1 VCFSPKPRR
10 RVAFFP
16 RQTGDL
22 RMKGDPQIV
31 RKGFGLKQE
40 IAGQLSSDY
49 ASDLVDRARAADY
62 RLVWPGLAVR
72 IAKEFGFCYGVE
84 RAIDYAYET
93 RKKFPDRRLF
103 LTGEIIHNPRVNLRL
118 REIGYQFL
126 DGSYDSVLGN
136 RDLTP
141 DDIVLLPAFGVTT
154 GMLDEL
160 KQVGCLLVDTT
171 CGSVLNVWRNVEKYA
186 RDGFTCLI
194 HGKWKHEET
203 RATASRALIY
213 ATGRYLVVLDL
224 LETEQVCRY
233 IRGEGDRAEFLAR
246 FANAVSAGFDPAL
259 HLDRIGMA
267 NQTTMLS
274 TESMAI
280 ANRVRDAMRVR
291 YGEQDLAAR
300 FRSFDTIC
308 SATQDRQDAV
318 KALLADPPQMM
329 IVIGGFN
336 SSNTGH
342 LTEMCAERVPTFH
355 IEEAGHI
362 ETGERIVHLPVAART
377 PVVAEGWWP
386 ADVIEIGITAGASTP
401 DREIGRVIERLL
413 QIRGIADGTPG

>member
-1 VCFSPKPRR
+1 
-10 RVAFFP
+10 
-16 RQTGDL
+16 
-22 RMKGDPQIV
+22 MKGDPQIV

-62 RLVWPGLAVR
+62 RLAWPGLVIR

-126 DGSYDSVLGN
+126 DGSYDSTLGY
-136 RDLTP
+136 RDLAP
-141 DDIVLLPAFGVTT
+141 EDVVLLPAFGVTT

-203 RATASRALIY
+203 RATASRALLY
-213 ATGRYLVVLDL
+213 PEGRYLVVLDMD
-224 LETEQVCRY
+224 ETEAVCRT
-233 IRGEGDRAEFLAR
+233 IRGEVDRAHFLDR
-246 FANAVSAGFDPAL
+246 FASAVSAGFDPDR
-259 HLDRIGMA
+259 HLERIGMA

-280 ANRVRDAMRVR
+280 AHRVRDAMRAR
-291 YGEQDLAAR
+291 YGEAELPSR

-318 KALLADPPQMM
+318 KGLLAEPPQLM

-355 IEEAGHI
+355 IEDAGHI
-362 ETGERIVHLPVAART
+362 ESGEEIFHLPVGVKT
-377 PVVAEGWWP
+377 PILETGWWP
-386 ADVIEIGITAGASTP
+386 AEATEIGITAGASTP
-401 DREIGRVIERLL
+401 DREIGRVVERLL
-413 QIRGIADGTPG
+413 QIRGIQDGAQG

>member
-1 VCFSPKPRR
+1 
-10 RVAFFP
+10 
-16 RQTGDL
+16 
-22 RMKGDPQIV
+22 MKGDPQIV

-40 IAGQLSSDY
+40 IVGELASDY

-62 RLVWPGLAVR
+62 RLEWPGLTVR

-126 DGSYDSVLGN
+126 DGSYGSTRGY
-136 RDLTP
+136 RDLNP
-141 DDIVLLPAFGVTT
+141 DDVVLLPAFGVST

-160 KQVGCLLVDTT
+160 KQAGCLLVDTT

-203 RATASRALIY
+203 RATASRALLY
-213 ATGRYLVVLDL
+213 PEGRTLVVLDL
-224 LETEQVCRY
+224 TEADQVCRY
-233 IRGEGDRAEFLAR
+233 IRGEGDRAEFMAQ
-246 FANAVSAGFDPAL
+246 FADAVSPGFDPDR
-259 HLDRIGMA
+259 HLERIGMA

-280 ANRVRDAMRVR
+280 AHRVRDAMCARW
-291 YGEQDLAAR
+291 GEAELAAR
-300 FRSFDTIC
+300 FRSFD
-308 SATQDRQDAV
+308 S
-318 KALLADPPQMM
+318 
-329 IVIGGFN
+329 GFN

-342 LTEMCAERVPTFH
+342 LTEMCAERVPTYH
-355 IEEAGHI
+355 IEDAGHL
-362 ETGERIVHLPVAART
+362 ESGERIVHLPVGARQAEVAA
-377 PVVAEGWWP
+377 AWWP
-386 ADVIEIGITAGASTP
+386 AAWTEIGITAGASTP

-413 QIRGIADGTPG
+413 QIRGIEDRPPG

>member
-1 VCFSPKPRR
+1 
-10 RVAFFP
+10 
-16 RQTGDL
+16 
-22 RMKGDPQIV
+22 MKGDPQIV

-62 RLVWPGLAVR
+62 RLAWPGLVIR

-93 RKKFPDRRLF
+93 RKKFPERRLF

-126 DGSYDSVLGN
+126 DGSYDSTLGY
-136 RDLTP
+136 RDLAP
-141 DDIVLLPAFGVTT
+141 EDVVLLPAFGVTT

-186 RDGFTCLI
+186 RDGFSCLI

-213 ATGRYLVVLDL
+213 PEGRYLVVLDMD
-224 LETEQVCRY
+224 ETEAVCRA
-233 IRGEGDRAEFLAR
+233 IRGEMGRAEFMAR
-246 FANAVSAGFDPAL
+246 FANAVSAGFDPDL
-259 HLDRIGMA
+259 HLARIGMA

-280 ANRVRDAMRVR
+280 AHRVREAMRAR
-291 YGEQDLAAR
+291 YGDEELPAR

-318 KALLADPPQMM
+318 KALLADPPHLM

-362 ETGERIVHLPVAART
+362 ESGERIVHLPVGSRT
-377 PVVAEGWWP
+377 PAVAAGWWP
-386 ADVIEIGITAGASTP
+386 AGATEIGITAGASTP

-413 QIRGIADGTPG
+413 QIRGIQDGAQD

>member
-1 VCFSPKPRR
+1 
-10 RVAFFP
+10 
-16 RQTGDL
+16 
-22 RMKGDPQIV
+22 MKGDPQIV

-49 ASDLVDRARAADY
+49 ASDLVDRARAAEY
-62 RLVWPGLAVR
+62 RLSWPGLSVR

-126 DGSYDSVLGN
+126 DGSYDSTMGN

-141 DDIVLLPAFGVTT
+141 EDIVLLPAFGVTT
-154 GMLDEL
+154 GMLEEL

-203 RATASRALIY
+203 RATASRALLY
-213 ATGRYLVVLDL
+213 PEGRYLVVLDMK
-224 LETEQVCRY
+224 ETEEVCRY
-233 IRGEGDRAEFLAR
+233 IRGEGERAAFVAR
-246 FANAVSAGFDPAL
+246 FANAVSAGFDPDR

-280 ANRVRDAMRVR
+280 AHRVRDAMRVR
-291 YGEQDLAAR
+291 YGEAEPAGR

-318 KALLADPPQMM
+318 QGLLAERPQLM

-355 IEEAGHI
+355 IEDAGHI
-362 ETGERIVHLPVAART
+362 ESGERIFHLPVGART
-377 PVVAEGWWP
+377 PVLDLAWWP
-386 ADVIEIGITAGASTP
+386 ADATELGITAGASTP

-413 QIRGIADGTPG
+413 AIRGIDDRV

>member
-1 VCFSPKPRR
+1 
-10 RVAFFP
+10 
-16 RQTGDL
+16 
-22 RMKGDPQIV
+22 MKGDPQIV

-49 ASDLVDRARAADY
+49 ASGLIDRARAADY
-62 RLVWPGLAVR
+62 RLGWPGLTVR

-118 REIGYQFL
+118 REIGYLFL
-126 DGSYDSVLGN
+126 DGSYGSTA
-136 RDLTP
+136 RYADLVP
-141 DDIVLLPAFGVTT
+141 EDVVLLPAFGVTT

-186 RDGFTCLI
+186 R
-194 HGKWKHEET
+194 
-203 RATASRALIY
+203 
-213 ATGRYLVVLDL
+213 VLDMA
-224 LETEQVCRY
+224 ETEEVCRY
-233 IRGEGDRAEFLAR
+233 ILGDGDRASFLTR
-246 FANAVSAGFDPAL
+246 FADAVSPGFDPDR
-259 HLDRIGMA
+259 HLERIGMA

-280 ANRVRDAMRVR
+280 ANRVREAMRER
-291 YGEQDLAAR
+291 WGEAGLEGR

-308 SATQDRQDAV
+308 SATQDRQDAI
-318 KALLADPPQMM
+318 KALLAEPPQMM

-342 LTEMCAERVPTFH
+342 LTEMCAARLPTFH

-362 ETGERIVHLPVAART
+362 ESGSRIVHLPVGSRVPA
-377 PVVAEGWWP
+377 VDEGWWP
-386 ADVIEIGITAGASTP
+386 AEVTEIGITAGASTP

-413 QIRGIADGTPG
+413 QIRGIEDSAPG

>member
-1 VCFSPKPRR
+1 
-10 RVAFFP
+10 
-16 RQTGDL
+16 
-22 RMKGDPQIV
+22 MKGDPQIV

-62 RLVWPGLAVR
+62 RLAWPGLAIR

-126 DGSYDSVLGN
+126 DGSYDSTLGY
-136 RDLTP
+136 RDLAP
-141 DDIVLLPAFGVTT
+141 EDVVLLPAFGVTT

-203 RATASRALIY
+203 RATASRALLY
-213 ATGRYLVVLDL
+213 PEGRYLVVLDMD
-224 LETEQVCRY
+224 ETEAVCRT
-233 IRGEGDRAEFLAR
+233 IRGEVDRAHFLDR
-246 FANAVSAGFDPAL
+246 FASAVSAGFDPDR

-280 ANRVRDAMRVR
+280 AHRVRDAMRAR
-291 YGEQDLAAR
+291 YGEAELPSR

-318 KALLADPPQMM
+318 KGLLAEPPQLM

-355 IEEAGHI
+355 IEDAGHI
-362 ETGERIVHLPVAART
+362 ESGEEIFHLPVGVKT
-377 PVVAEGWWP
+377 PILETGWWP
-386 ADVIEIGITAGASTP
+386 AGATEIGITAGASTP
-401 DREIGRVIERLL
+401 DREIGRVVERLL
-413 QIRGIADGTPG
+413 QIRGIQDGAQG

>member
-1 VCFSPKPRR
+1 
-10 RVAFFP
+10 
-16 RQTGDL
+16 
-22 RMKGDPQIV
+22 MNGDPRIV

-49 ASDLVDRARAADY
+49 ASDLVDRARVADY
-62 RLVWPGLAVR
+62 RLAWPGLSVR
-72 IAKEFGFCYGVE
+72 IAREFGFCYGVE

-93 RKKFPDRRLF
+93 RKKFPERRLF

-126 DGSYDSVLGN
+126 DGSYDSTLGY
-136 RDLTP
+136 RDLAP
-141 DDIVLLPAFGVTT
+141 DDVVLLPAFGVTT

-186 RDGFTCLI
+186 RDGFSCLI

-213 ATGRYLVVLDL
+213 PEGRYLVVLDMD
-224 LETEQVCRY
+224 ETEAVCRA
-233 IRGEGDRAEFLAR
+233 IRGEMGRAEFMAR
-246 FANAVSAGFDPAL
+246 FANAVSAGFDPDL
-259 HLDRIGMA
+259 HLARIGMA

-280 ANRVRDAMRVR
+280 AHRVREAMRAR
-291 YGEQDLAAR
+291 YGDEELPAR

-318 KALLADPPQMM
+318 KALLADPPHLM

-355 IEEAGHI
+355 IEDAGHI
-362 ETGERIVHLPVAART
+362 ESGEEIFHLPVGVKT
-377 PVVAEGWWP
+377 PILETGWWP
-386 ADVIEIGITAGASTP
+386 AEAT
-401 DREIGRVIERLL
+401 
-413 QIRGIADGTPG
+413 

>member
-1 VCFSPKPRR
+1 V
-10 RVAFFP
+10 
-16 RQTGDL
+16 
-22 RMKGDPQIV
+22 KGDPQIV

-49 ASDLVDRARAADY
+49 ASELVDRARAADY
-62 RLVWPGLAVR
+62 RLAWPGLAVR

-118 REIGYQFL
+118 REIGYLFL
-126 DGSYDSVLGN
+126 DGSYGSTA
-136 RDLTP
+136 RYADLVP
-141 DDIVLLPAFGVTT
+141 EDVVLLPAFGVTT

-203 RATASRALIY
+203 RATASRALLY
-213 ATGRYLVVLDL
+213 PEGRTLVVLDMA
-224 LETEQVCRY
+224 ETEEVCRY
-233 IRGEGDRAEFLAR
+233 IRGEGDRASFLER
-246 FANAVSAGFDPAL
+246 FANAISPGFDPDR
-259 HLDRIGMA
+259 HLERIGMA

-280 ANRVRDAMRVR
+280 ANRVREAMRAR
-291 YGEQDLAAR
+291 WGEAGLEGR

-318 KALLADPPQMM
+318 KALLAEPPQLM

-342 LTEMCAERVPTFH
+342 LTEMCAERLPTFH

-362 ETGERIVHLPVAART
+362 ESGSRIVHLPVGSRV
-377 PVVAEGWWP
+377 PVVTEDWWP
-386 ADVIEIGITAGASTP
+386 AEVTEIGITAGASTP

-413 QIRGIADGTPG
+413 QIRGIEDAPRA